1 MVEMEKGVTAGKLAS
16 NVQKKL
22 TRAQEK
28 VMQKLGK
35 ADETRDVA
43 FEEGVINF
51 NKQYTEG
58 SNLQKDLR
66 VYLAAVQT
74 MHESSKNLKE
84 CLSDMYEPEWYGKD
98 DVDSIVEDT
107 DVLWT
112 DFHQKLVDNALISMD
127 TYLGQFP
134 DIKSRIAKRDRKL
147 VDYDS
152 ARHNHSS
159 TNKGKKGKDGGIKI
173 TKPVSLLERATPV
186 WAQGILSAHNIA
198 QSNLSRNQAEDELE
212 RAQKVFEE
220 INEDLQ
226 EELPSLWNSVPT
238 PTVSPPLQCPHP
250 YSVPT
255 PTVSVQCPHPYSVPT
270 PTPTVSPPLQ
280 SPHPTV
286 SPPLQCPH
294 PYSVPTPTVSP
305 TPQCP
310 HPTPTVSAPLQCPH
324 PIVSPPL
331 QSPHPYS
338 VPTPIVS
345 PPLQCPHPYSL
356 PTPTVSPP
364 LQCPHP
370 YSVPT
375 PTVSPPLQSP
385 VSPPPTPTVSPP
397 LPYSVPTPTVSPP
410 LQSPHPYSVPTPTP
424 TVSPPLQSLHSF
436 SVPTPTVSAPLQ
448 CPHPYSVPTPTVSH
462 TPTVSPPYS
471 VPTPTMSPPL
481 QSPHPYSVPTPI
493 VSPPLQSPHPYS
505 VPTPIVSPPQYNV
518 PTPTSPHPYSVPTP
532 TVSAYSVPTPTVSP
546 PLQCPHPYSVPTP
559 TVSPPLQCPHPYS
572 VPTPTCPHPYSVPT
586 PSVPTPTVSP
596 PLQCPHPYSVPTPTV
611 SPPLQCPHPYSVP
624 TRVPTPTLR
633 PVMPPRPESSPCR
646 DMKPENI
653 INLFDAAAA
662 PNISVTSPTQF
673 DSPAGDNLLDMDLST
688 LATPSHGGT
697 AVSSASQAISWDTWE
712 PEETAAPPEEP
723 QDWDDDGTLPVRAAG
738 CGDDG
743 IAATTAGWDD
753 DGSLPVRVDD
763 SWGDDGVADATASAA
778 VAESEAAG
786 WDDDEE
792 GVPQADTPTADAAAP
807 TPTATA
813 VEEIPAVA
821 TVATN
826 GASEAVEMPPGFLFK
841 VTTMHDYA
849 ANDSGELEMKA
860 GDIVLVVAFDN
871 PEIQDEGW
879 LIGMKEGD
887 WIQNKESAVKG
898 VFPENFTSR
907 L

>member
-1 MVEMEKGVTAGKLAS
+1 MAEMGMGKGVTAGKLAS

-58 SNLQKDLR
+58 SKLQKDLR

-84 CLSDMYEPEWYGKD
+84 CLSDMYEPDWYGKD

-152 ARHNHSS
+152 ARHNHLS

-226 EELPSLWNSVPT
+226 EELPSLWNSRVGFYVSTFQSMAGFEEKFHKEMGKLDQNLYDVLVKLERQDMCGELPRG
-238 PTVSPPLQCPHP
+238 VSPANHTL
-250 YSVPT
+250 
-255 PTVSVQCPHPYSVPT
+255 
-270 PTPTVSPPLQ
+270 SPG
-280 SPHPTV
+280 V
-286 SPPLQCPH
+286 
-294 PYSVPTPTVSP
+294 
-305 TPQCP
+305 
-310 HPTPTVSAPLQCPH
+310 
-324 PIVSPPL
+324 
-331 QSPHPYS
+331 
-338 VPTPIVS
+338 
-345 PPLQCPHPYSL
+345 
-356 PTPTVSPP
+356 
-364 LQCPHP
+364 
-370 YSVPT
+370 
-375 PTVSPPLQSP
+375 
-385 VSPPPTPTVSPP
+385 PPPIPKSP
-397 LPYSVPTPTVSPP
+397 SK
-410 LQSPHPYSVPTPTP
+410 
-424 TVSPPLQSLHSF
+424 
-436 SVPTPTVSAPLQ
+436 
-448 CPHPYSVPTPTVSH
+448 
-462 TPTVSPPYS
+462 
-471 VPTPTMSPPL
+471 
-481 QSPHPYSVPTPI
+481 
-493 VSPPLQSPHPYS
+493 
-505 VPTPIVSPPQYNV
+505 
-518 PTPTSPHPYSVPTP
+518 
-532 TVSAYSVPTPTVSP
+532 
-546 PLQCPHPYSVPTP
+546 
-559 TVSPPLQCPHPYS
+559 
-572 VPTPTCPHPYSVPT
+572 
-586 PSVPTPTVSP
+586 
-596 PLQCPHPYSVPTPTV
+596 
-611 SPPLQCPHPYSVP
+611 
-624 TRVPTPTLR
+624 LR
-633 PVMPPRPESSPCR
+633 PAMPPRPESSPCR

-673 DSPAGDNLLDMDLST
+673 DSPAGDNLLDMNLST

-697 AVSSASQAISWDTWE
+697 AVSSASKAISWDTWE
-712 PEETAAPPEEP
+712 PEETPAPPEEP

-763 SWGDDGVADATASAA
+763 SWGDDGVADATATAA

-792 GVPQADTPTADAAAP
+792 GVPQADTPTAAAAAP

-821 TVATN
+821 TVATS

-849 ANDSGELEMKA
+849 ANDSDELEMKA

-871 PEIQDEGW
+871 PEEQDEGW